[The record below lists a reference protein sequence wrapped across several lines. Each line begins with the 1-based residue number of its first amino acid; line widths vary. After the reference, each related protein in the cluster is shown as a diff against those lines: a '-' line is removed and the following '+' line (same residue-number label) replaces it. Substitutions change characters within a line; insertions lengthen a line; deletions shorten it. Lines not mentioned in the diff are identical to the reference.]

1 MRGWERG
8 EVDVV
13 PICVLI
19 LECEPAFVG
28 RMGNATRWIGHFIR
42 LLE

>member
-1 MRGWERG
+1 MRGCER

-28 RMGNATRWIGHFIR
+28 RMGKATWRNGHFIR